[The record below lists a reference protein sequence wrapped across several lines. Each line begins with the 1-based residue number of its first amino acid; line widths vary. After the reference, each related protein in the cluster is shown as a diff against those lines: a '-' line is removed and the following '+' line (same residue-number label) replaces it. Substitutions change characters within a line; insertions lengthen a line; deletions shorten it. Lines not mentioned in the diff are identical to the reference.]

1 VIGDNPWLDGLLRL
15 LVIAVAIPLA
25 VIVLNYLERKVIGR
39 VQNRLGPMRVGPYGT
54 LQAVADTIKLLTK
67 EDVRPHSAD
76 RWTFELAPYVVV
88 VPSVVALV
96 TLPLTEDLFVRN
108 LALGLF
114 FILAVSTLSIVGLV
128 MAGWGSDNK
137 YAILGAMRSA
147 AQLISYEIPLVM
159 AAVAVA
165 MVAHTPDGRG
175 TLDLVQI
182 VDGQGRVPYIVWQ
195 PLAFL
200 IFTVAALAELY
211 RQPFDIPV
219 AESEIVGGYFVE
231 YCGIR
236 WGMFQLAE
244 YVAGFAV
251 AATITTLWL
260 GGWTLW
266 GLEEWVPGWL
276 IFLGKLY
283 GTFFLFIWLRGTLPR
298 VRIDQLMG
306 FAWKFLLPLML
317 LNVLL
322 VGAEKVVWAETGAPA
337 GVVLPAFAVLNLA
350 LTVALVLGWGA
361 LAGGLRPQMRP
372 KRPLLVREVGG
383 IYYQPMP

>member
-1 VIGDNPWLDGLLRL
+1 MIGDNPWLDGLLRL
-15 LVIAVAIPLA
+15 LVIAVAIPVA

-195 PLAFL
+195 SLAFF

-219 AESEIVGGYFVE
+219 AESEVVGGPFVE
-231 YCGIR
+231 YSGMR
-236 WGMFQLAE
+236 WAMFMMAE
-244 YVAGFAV
+244 YVNLVLLSVLASLVF
-251 AATITTLWL
+251 L
-260 GGWTLW
+260 GGWNWPL
-266 GLEEWVPGWL
+266 GNQVGPALQVPL
-276 IFLGKLY
+276 IVLK
-283 GTFFLFIWLRGTLPR
+283 TALFILFFFWARAILPR
-298 VRIDQLMG
+298 LRIDQLM
-306 FAWKFLLPLML
+306 AYSWQVLLPLAFYQIIANGL
-317 LNVLL
+317 VL
-322 VGAEKVVWAETGAPA
+322 VYDWPD
-337 GVVLPAFAVLNLA
+337 VVLGLLSGAG
-350 LTVALVLGWGA
+350 TVAAAYLTYRMVRRPA
-361 LAGGLRPQMRP
+361 PLRARVPAAAAA
-372 KRPLLVREVGG
+372 REVSV
-383 IYYQPMP
+383 